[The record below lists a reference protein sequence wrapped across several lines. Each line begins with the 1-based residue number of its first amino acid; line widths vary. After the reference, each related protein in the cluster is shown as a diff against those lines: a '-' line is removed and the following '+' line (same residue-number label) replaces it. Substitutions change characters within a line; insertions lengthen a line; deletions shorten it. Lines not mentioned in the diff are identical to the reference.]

1 MDEPGPW
8 GFPSVAELI
17 RAGVRHANVLA
28 APSVRELASWHNEVQ
43 AAAIADN
50 GIPFTLSSDPR
61 HSFTDNP
68 GTGFLAGPFSQWP
81 EPLGFGAVRDAEL
94 VHRWADTIRREY
106 VASGIRV
113 ALHPQIDLATEPR
126 WSRQSSTFGEDADL
140 TSALAVAYVQ
150 GLQGDEL
157 GPTSVAAMAK
167 HFPGGG
173 PQKDGEDPH
182 FDYGKEQVYPGGMF
196 DLHLRPFEAVIAAGV
211 SQLMPY
217 YGVPVGIGLDEVG
230 FSFNREIVTGL
241 LREQLGFDGIVCSD
255 WGILTITP
263 WGVEDLPYEDRMLRA
278 LDAGVDQLGGE
289 HAVDVLLGLVADG
302 RVSEER
308 VDASARRLLREK
320 VRLGLLDSP
329 LVDVDA
335 VEQLVGTAEAR
346 EAGRT
351 AQAAS
356 CVVLRNEEGPAE
368 LPLGRGLRVYAEGF
382 VPEAFG
388 GRAEL
393 VGSPDEADV
402 AVVRLAAPWE
412 PRSTPGTLEQ
422 FFHAGSLEFA
432 AEEIERVRA
441 ICRAVPTVL
450 DVYLDRPAILTEIAA
465 DASALVVDFGC
476 EGSVLVDVLLG
487 ERMARGRLPFD
498 LPSSMAA
505 VEASRPDVPFDTDA
519 PLYRFG
525 DGLAIALTQEAPW
538 PPVT

>member
-1 MDEPGPW
+1 LDEPGPW

-17 RAGVRHANVLA
+17 RRGVRHANVLA
-28 APSVRELASWHNEVQ
+28 APSVRELAAWHNEVQ
-43 AAAIADN
+43 AASIADN
-50 GIPFTLSSDPR
+50 GIPFTMSSDPR

-81 EPLGFGAVRDAEL
+81 EPLGMAATRDAGL
-94 VHRWADTIRREY
+94 VREWADTIRREY
-106 VASGIRV
+106 LAVGLRV

-126 WSRQSSTFGEDADL
+126 WARQSGTFGEDAE
-140 TSALAVAYVQ
+140 LAGRLGVAYVQ
-150 GLQGDEL
+150 GLQGERL
-157 GPTSVAAMAK
+157 GPSSVAAMAK

-196 DLHLRPFEAVIAAGV
+196 GLHLQPFEAVIAAGV

-217 YGVPVGIGLDEVG
+217 YGIPVGIGLDEVG

-241 LREQLGFDGIVCSD
+241 LRERLGFDGIVCSD

-263 WGVEDLPYEDRMLRA
+263 WGVEDLSYAERMVRA

-289 HAVDVLLGLVADG
+289 HQVDVLLSLVDDG

-308 VDASARRLLREK
+308 VDASARRILREK

-335 VEQLVGTAEAR
+335 APLRVGTVEAR
-346 EAGRT
+346 EAGRS

-356 CVVLRNEEGPAE
+356 CVVLRNDDGPAA
-368 LPLGRGLRVYAEGF
+368 LPLRRGLRIYAEGF
-382 VPEAFG
+382 AADAFDARAVLVP
-388 GRAEL
+388 
-393 VGSPDEADV
+393 SPEEADV

-422 FFHAGSLEFA
+422 FFHAGSLDFPQ
-432 AEEIERVRA
+432 AEVARIRA
-441 ICRAVPTVL
+441 LCRSVPTVL
-450 DVYLDRPAILTEIAA
+450 DVYLDRPAILTGIAA
-465 DASALVVDFGC
+465 DAAGLVVDFGC
-476 EGSVLVDVLLG
+476 EGEVLVDVLMG
-487 ERMARGRLPFD
+487 DRAARGRLPFD

-505 VEASRPDVPFDTDA
+505 VAASRPDVPFDTDA

-525 DGLAIALTQEAPW
+525 DGLD
-538 PPVT
+538 V